1 MAYQIREPDRAAL
14 LSWLEQHLTTGADP
28 VDALAFDRRTGR
40 AQQQI
45 GQLDA
50 EVLAQLDPEDV
61 IRECLERWC
70 SSPGRWQFRI
80 LFQQRDDDGQPVGKA
95 RQLRRSVDIRRE
107 GTAGSTASTGGAA
120 GIETLATSYGGAFDR
135 LSTQVSLGNQRTD
148 ELSARLID
156 WQHEYSET
164 RLTETADYQQQ
175 IAQLSIDLARAEMQI
190 AIMED
195 RTPAIPAEVW
205 IQLVPAGVQLLQ
217 GIAGKLTGSEALASA
232 AAAVPLEGASTGAE
246 PASGAD

>member
-14 LSWLEQHLTTGADP
+14 LSWLEQHLTTGAEP

-80 LFQQRDDDGQPVGKA
+80 LFQQRAEDGQPVGKA

-135 LSTQVSLGNQRTD
+135 LSTQVALGNQRTD
-148 ELSARLID
+148 ELSARLLD

-164 RLTETADYQQQ
+164 RLAEISDYQQQ
-175 IAQLSIDLARAEMQI
+175 VSQLSIDLARAELTI
-190 AIMED
+190 AMMEE
-195 RTPAIPAEVW
+195 RTPTIPAEVW

-217 GIAGKLTGSEALASA
+217 GLAGRLGGSGAVTSAEPSA
-232 AAAVPLEGASTGAE
+232 ALEGASTAAE
-246 PASGAD
+246 TASGAE